1 MQYTKPRIAVAEA
14 KSCPPAK
21 AFAMCVSDDRA
32 AFFSR
37 PAFLGVL
44 AGVAAPLVAGV
55 AGIEDAA
62 AAERVPRVTLPE
74 PRLPL
79 TRGNAAAASL
89 ARGSNLVRAT
99 YSRVEAMAASIAD
112 RAPRTAVLELI
123 RNPQPL
129 FAQRHPTP
137 AARTA
142 VRDALAREGY
152 VAPAA
157 PVRGIFPPGTEP
169 EATTAVQPF
178 WCAPGSS
185 EGSHHDYPG
194 GLAMHESFNAA
205 MAVTFGSTYD
215 AHYFGGRPTVSRDTV
230 IAAALYHD
238 IMKSVVFG
246 WNDDGTV
253 FDELTI
259 AGTGAHHV
267 LSAAEA
273 IVRAND
279 PRFVTTLLSA
289 HAAPSLGDEAKV
301 VAWCRA
307 AAIVANVDPVQY
319 GLVKRDGAGYALA
332 ADPVPLEAF
341 VNYLSDHDYVL
352 SVHAMHV
359 VAARL
364 QQRWTR
370 QPALTGLAP
379 TFPWYRSMILA
390 RTTALALY
398 DVLARGGADAFDRT
412 LVRTEALLA
421 PLRV

>member
-1 MQYTKPRIAVAEA
+1 
-14 KSCPPAK
+14 
-21 AFAMCVSDDRA
+21 MCVADGRA

-37 PAFLGVL
+37 PAFLGIL
-44 AGVAAPLVAGV
+44 AGAAAPLIAG
-55 AGIEDAA
+55 AGGVEQAA
-62 AAERVPRVTLPE
+62 AAERVPRVALPE

-79 TRGNAAAASL
+79 TRGHAAPASL
-89 ARGSNLVRAT
+89 ARGANLVTAT
-99 YSRVEAMAASIAD
+99 YARVEALANSIED
-112 RAPRTAVLELI
+112 RTLRAAVLELI
-123 RNPQPL
+123 RNPHPL
-129 FAQRHPTP
+129 YAERHPTP
-137 AARTA
+137 ASRTA
-142 VRDALAREGY
+142 VRDALAREGFI
-152 VAPAA
+152 AATA

-194 GLAMHESFNAA
+194 GLAVHESFNAA
-205 MAVTFGSTYD
+205 MSTSFASTYD
-215 AHYFGGRPTVSRDTV
+215 THYFAGRPTVSRDTV

-238 IMKSVVFG
+238 IMKTVVFG

-267 LSAAEA
+267 LSGAEA
-273 IVRAND
+273 IARAHD

-307 AAIVANVDPVQY
+307 AAIVANVDAVQY
-319 GLVKRDGAGYALA
+319 GLVKRDGSNYVLA

-341 VNYLSDHDYVL
+341 VNHLSDHDYVV

-359 VAARL
+359 VAGR
-364 QQRWTR
+364 
-370 QPALTGLAP
+370 
-379 TFPWYRSMILA
+379 
-390 RTTALALY
+390 
-398 DVLARGGADAFDRT
+398 
-412 LVRTEALLA
+412 
-421 PLRV
+421 

>member
-1 MQYTKPRIAVAEA
+1 
-14 KSCPPAK
+14 
-21 AFAMCVSDDRA
+21 MCVADGRA

-37 PAFLGVL
+37 PAFLGIL
-44 AGVAAPLVAGV
+44 AGAAAPLVAG
-55 AGIEDAA
+55 AGGIEQAA
-62 AAERVPRVTLPE
+62 AAEGAVRVPLPE
-74 PRLPL
+74 PSRPL

-89 ARGSNLVRAT
+89 ARGSNLAVTT
-99 YSRVEAMAASIAD
+99 YARVDALASSIED
-112 RAPRTAVLELI
+112 RVLRVAVLELI
-123 RNPQPL
+123 RNPRPL
-129 FAQRHPTP
+129 YAERHPTP

-142 VRDALAREGY
+142 VRDALAREGF
-152 VAPAA
+152 VVPAA
-157 PVRGIFPPGTEP
+157 PVHGIFPPGTEP
-169 EATTAVQPF
+169 EMTAAVQPF

-194 GLAMHESFNAA
+194 GLAVHEAFNAS
-205 MAVTFGSTYD
+205 MATTLASTYD
-215 AHYFGGRPTVSRDTV
+215 THYFGGRPTVSRDTV

-238 IMKSVVFG
+238 IMKTVVFG

-273 IVRAND
+273 IVRAHD

-307 AAIVANVDPVQY
+307 AAIVANVDAVQY
-319 GLVKRDGAGYALA
+319 CLVKRDGTNYVLA

-341 VNYLSDHDYVL
+341 VNYLSDHDYVV
-352 SVHAMHV
+352 SIHAMHV

-364 QQRWTR
+364 QLRWSR
-370 QPALTGLAP
+370 QPGLTRLAP
-379 TFPWYRSMILA
+379 TFPWYRAMILA
-390 RTTALALY
+390 RTTALGLY
-398 DVLARGGADAFDRT
+398 DVLARNGAGAFDRT
-412 LVRTEALLA
+412 VLRTEALLA

>member
-1 MQYTKPRIAVAEA
+1 MCVAEG
-14 KSCPPAK
+14 
-21 AFAMCVSDDRA
+21 RA

-44 AGVAAPLVAGV
+44 AGAAAPLVAG
-55 AGIEDAA
+55 AGGVEQAA
-62 AAERVPRVTLPE
+62 AAERVRRVPLPE

-79 TRGNAAAASL
+79 TRANAAAASL
-89 ARGSNLVRAT
+89 ARGANLVTAT
-99 YSRVEAMAASIAD
+99 YARVEALANSVEDGAL
-112 RAPRTAVLELI
+112 RTDVLDLI
-123 RNPQPL
+123 RNPRAL
-129 FAQRHPTP
+129 YAERHPTP
-137 AARTA
+137 ASRLA
-142 VRDALAREGY
+142 VRDALAREGF

-194 GLAMHESFNAA
+194 GLAVHESFNAA
-205 MAVTFGSTYD
+205 MATAFASQYD
-215 AHYFGGRPTVSRDTV
+215 THYFGGRPTVSRDTAV
-230 IAAALYHD
+230 AAALYHD
-238 IMKSVVFG
+238 IMKTVVFG
-246 WNDDGTV
+246 WNEDGTV

-259 AGTGAHHV
+259 AGTGAHHI

-273 IVRAND
+273 IVRARD
-279 PRFVTTLLSA
+279 ARFVTTLLSA
-289 HAAPSLGDEAKV
+289 HAAPSLGDEPKV

-307 AAIVANVDPVQY
+307 AAMIANVDAVQY
-319 GLVKRDGAGYALA
+319 GLVKRDGASYVLA

-341 VNYLSDHDYVL
+341 VNYLSDHDYVV

-364 QQRWTR
+364 QQRWLHQSGLTR
-370 QPALTGLAP
+370 LAP
-379 TFPWYRSMILA
+379 TFPWYRAMILA

-398 DVLARGGADAFDRT
+398 DTLARNGADAFDRT
-412 LVRTEALLA
+412 LVRTESQLV